1 MLHKCA
7 NGINVPYLRGDVQ
20 YQSKVD
26 PKQRRKNVKR
36 TAASTYWGIAFANQA
51 RFRSCS
57 MWSPPPIAHFKLS
70 FDGSVD
76 GNPRLAGIE
85 GVIHDSNSLNVVSFL
100 DSVCH
105 CSINKVE
112 LLALRQGLQEASH
125 MKLQP
130 LLVEGDLECVLRW
143 VSRRS
148 TPPWRLLGVVDE
160 VKDLARNLNANLS
173 HIRRSTN
180 EVVDILA
187 KEGVHHQT
195 LFVDFPS

>member
-1 MLHKCA
+1 
-7 NGINVPYLRGDVQ
+7 
-20 YQSKVD
+20 
-26 PKQRRKNVKR
+26 
-36 TAASTYWGIAFANQA
+36 
-51 RFRSCS
+51 
-57 MWSPPPIAHFKLS
+57 MWSPPIAHFKLS

-85 GVIHDSNSLNVVSFL
+85 GVIHDSNSLNVVSFS

-148 TPPWRLLGVVDE
+148 APPWRLLDVLGE

-173 HIRRSTN
+173 HIRWSAN
-180 EVVDILA
+180 EVADILA